1 MTCVSRSAP
10 RPADS
15 VRLPSGDCE
24 GLILIRRVLLAGLAA
39 SLVLV
44 AAAQAAGAAST
55 LYGSYN
61 MPCGLCTGTTATLA
75 IVNVGT
81 GSATTVGTLPFSNPV
96 VLGPGVTEIVCQ
108 PNATSAATAIC
119 YAQSAGSTN
128 LISQFN
134 LSTGAAIGTPVS
146 TGSFTFNGLAYVGS
160 TLYGASSSNGGSPFY
175 LRTLN
180 PVTGASTQIGT
191 GTGITQPIVGLA
203 WNGTTM
209 YGISGNGSAHL
220 YTINLTTGLAT
231 LVGATGFRAGSL
243 QFGPDGNLY
252 EGGDASN
259 HGNLYQVN
267 QTTGVATLIGPSGY
281 PTGDFGPG
289 LTGLALVTFS
299 TPAPPPPP
307 PVAITMTPSFTAPPV
322 VPPIPPT
329 PSPAVVV
336 TPRFTG

>member
-1 MTCVSRSAP
+1 VTFVSRSAP

-15 VRLPSGDCE
+15 VRPSGDCE

-61 MPCGLCTGTTATLA
+61 LPCGICRGTTASLA
-75 IVNVGT
+75 TVNVGT
-81 GSATTVGTLPFSNPV
+81 GSATTVGTLPFSTAPNN
-96 VLGPGVTEIVCQ
+96 PGVTEIVCQ

-119 YAQSAGSTN
+119 YAQAAGATD

-134 LSTGAAIGTPVS
+134 LSTGAAIGTPVADNFS
-146 TGSFTFNGLAYVGS
+146 FNGLAYVGS
-160 TLYGASSSNGGSPFY
+160 TLYGTSASS

-180 PVTGASTQIGT
+180 PVTGASVAIGLT
-191 GTGITQPIVGLA
+191 GVANPISGLA

-209 YGISGNGSAHL
+209 YGIEGGSVSANL
-220 YTINLTTGLAT
+220 YTINLSTGAAT
-231 LVGATGFRAGSL
+231 LVGNTGFTAGSL

-252 EGGDASN
+252 GGGDSSDGG
-259 HGNLYQVN
+259 HLYRVN
-267 QTTGVATLIGPSGY
+267 QTTGAATLVGPSGY
-281 PTGDFGPG
+281 PSAG

-299 TPAPPPPP
+299 NPPPPP
-307 PVAITMTPSFTAPPV
+307 TTTTTTTTAPVAIT
-322 VPPIPPT
+322 
-329 PSPAVVV
+329 V